1 MNLDELKTAWIE
13 YDHKLSISNRINEE
27 ILSGMIRDRS
37 VSRVSRIRRSNFMLL
52 VWMFAVVIFI
62 IAIIIGNPFD
72 FKYSWQFFP
81 YLVIGLGAFIAI
93 GAILVTL
100 RRFDVNIS
108 TSNLS
113 GFLVKIIEGYEKN
126 KQMERWFGIIVF
138 AAGALTVFSFLPK
151 KLENKPLWP
160 ALGETGL
167 MLLITLAIYFIAFK
181 SGVLKNKSK
190 QQFENDL
197 FELNQ
202 LKKLK
207 QEFE

>member
-13 YDHKLSISNRINEE
+13 YDQKLSISNRINEE

-37 VSRVSRIRRSNFMLL
+37 ASRISRIRRSNFMLL
-52 VWMFAVVIFI
+52 TWMFIVLTFI
-62 IAIIIGNPFD
+62 IAIILGNPFD
-72 FKYSWQFFP
+72 FKYSWQFIP
-81 YLVIGLGAFIAI
+81 YLVIGLGAFAAI

-100 RRFDVNIS
+100 RRFDVNLS

-113 GFLVKIIEGYEKN
+113 GFLASIIEGYEKN
-126 KQMERWFGIIVF
+126 KLMERWFGIILF

-167 MLLITLAIYFIAFK
+167 MLLITLVIYFVAFK
-181 SGVLKNKSK
+181 SGVFKNKAK
-190 QQFENDL
+190 QGFETDL
-197 FELNQ
+197 NELNS